1 MLSEVDVGGVFMAP
15 IVVYAA
21 AAIPL
26 FLLCR
31 QVLGRL
37 QVLRNAWNPG
47 LFELAV
53 YVALVCLLILAV

>member
-1 MLSEVDVGGVFMAP
+1 MLSEVDVGGVYMAP

-31 QVLGRL
+31 QVLGYLRIL
-37 QVLRNAWNPG
+37 HNVWHPALFDLALYLVVLC
-47 LFELAV
+47 V
-53 YVALVCLLILAV
+53 LILAV